1 MTKVYIVQVQGWGDD
16 EFEFVNISAHST
28 KALAKQAAIDLAQQ
42 ALADDL
48 EAVTKIEVMTVDA

>member
-1 MTKVYIVQVQGWGDD
+1 MTKVYILQVQGWGDD

-28 KALAKQAAIDLAQQ
+28 RTLAEKAAVDLAQQ

>member
-1 MTKVYIVQVQGWGDD
+1 MTKVYILQVQGWGDD

-28 KALAKQAAIDLAQQ
+28 QALAEQAAIDLAQQ

-48 EAVTKIEVMTVDA
+48 EAVTKIEEMQLDA